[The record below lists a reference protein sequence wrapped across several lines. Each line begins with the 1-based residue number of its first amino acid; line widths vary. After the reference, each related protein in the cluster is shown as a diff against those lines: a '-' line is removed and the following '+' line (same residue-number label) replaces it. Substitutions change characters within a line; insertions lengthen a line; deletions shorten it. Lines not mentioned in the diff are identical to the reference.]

1 MSGELGLRRIGR
13 LADDEITR
21 RLTTVWGI
29 GAWTTQMF
37 LIFTLG
43 RPDVMPA
50 GDLGVQ
56 EGLRI
61 LDGLD
66 ERPAP
71 ERLMARSE
79 VWRPLRS
86 VAAWFLWRLT
96 DQR

>member
-21 RLTTVWGI
+21 RLTTIWGI

-37 LIFTLG
+37 LIFQLG

-66 ERPAP
+66 ERSAP

-86 VAAWFLWRLT
+86 VAAWVLWRLT